1 MVGKTAAQR
10 KAAQRAKQRA
20 SGLQRYEIWFY
31 PYEWEK
37 VQKYIQRNI
46 LPKRDADNQSESR

>member
-1 MVGKTAAQR
+1 MVGKTAAER

-46 LPKRDADNQSESR
+46 LPKRGC